1 MEESALA
8 KAFVQ
13 HTAHQSQTVIV
24 ADVARGSTELIQ
36 KLAQSGNV
44 VGSGYGN
51 YKEKQIRIANFPAVN
66 LEQTQHLIQVL
77 QGLET

>member
-1 MEESALA
+1 VA
-8 KAFVQ
+8 K
-13 HTAHQSQTVIV
+13 
-24 ADVARGSTELIQ
+24 GSTELIQ

-44 VGSGYGN
+44 VGSGYGS

-66 LEQTQHLIQVL
+66 LEQTQHLIKIL